1 MAGLL
6 TGISRSRNIR
16 GKEAKSLG
24 RFSQD
29 GTLLL
34 KYTTSTAMRLTG
46 WHCQVYHLGVQ
57 YSTPWWHQILEIILC
72 QVCVLY
78 MTFRLC
84 LHQEGPKI
92 YQNSKNGVKIVYTVN
107 CNNTSRYSRQYV
119 TKTQDMAKWNYLI
132 LFLTV
137 RDQNALWWSA
147 FAAKRSASIL
157 SIEGTKAIG
166 HL

>member
-1 MAGLL
+1 MIKNIWAIECFASLTVYQRKKCDKIFNLRAEHPESDEHQEGTDDCPGSVCLTVAGLL

-84 LHQEGPKI
+84 LYQEGRPW
-92 YQNSKNGVKIVYTVN
+92 NLSKLKERSEN
-107 CNNTSRYSRQYV
+107 CLHSE
-119 TKTQDMAKWNYLI
+119 L
-132 LFLTV
+132 
-137 RDQNALWWSA
+137 
-147 FAAKRSASIL
+147 
-157 SIEGTKAIG
+157 
-166 HL
+166 